1 MHNVNK
7 AQWKTADTVSS
18 EYKCGNFYNHS
29 GKWSTDGV
37 YYYLD

>member
-7 AQWKTADTVSS
+7 AQWKTAVTVSL
-18 EYKCGNFYNHS
+18 EYKCNFYNHS
-29 GKWSTDGV
+29 GKLSTDCV